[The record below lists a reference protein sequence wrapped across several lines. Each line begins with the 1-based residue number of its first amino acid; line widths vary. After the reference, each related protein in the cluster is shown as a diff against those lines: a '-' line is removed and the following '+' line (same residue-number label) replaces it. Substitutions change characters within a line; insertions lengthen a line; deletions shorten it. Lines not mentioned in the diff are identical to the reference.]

1 MANLQHSQHFDQAPL
16 IGPCLH
22 TIQVRMGASRREGL
36 GRGGASEG
44 PKSARPSRRGRG
56 GLVLFAEQTKRASLR
71 YGSSNLGAPQ
81 PIWTTATCLPNAD
94 RGRCD
99 HAISLSGF
107 IGLQVTIPGLTCS
120 TPAGVLTQ
128 DWGIKK
134 KPRHPA
140 GARFCRSVVWS
151 RRAHAIVRQIR
162 RKAQGDRRVNTRYSD
177 SWSHWKS

>member
-1 MANLQHSQHFDQAPL
+1 VANLQHSQQFDQAPL

-56 GLVLFAEQTKRASLR
+56 GLVLFAEQTKRASLSAR
-71 YGSSNLGAPQ
+71 HNRFGQRRPVYSMRIGA
-81 PIWTTATCLPNAD
+81 A
-94 RGRCD
+94 
-99 HAISLSGF
+99 AITPSGLSGF
-107 IGLQVTIPGLTCS
+107 MGLQVTIPSRTCS

-128 DWGIKK
+128 DWGIKR
-134 KPRHPA
+134 KPRHSA

>member
-1 MANLQHSQHFDQAPL
+1 MALACTQFKLGWERLVARAWGAAGHRKDPNLRGRLVGGEAASFFSRNKQNERRYDTEAP
-16 IGPCLH
+16 
-22 TIQVRMGASRREGL
+22 T
-36 GRGGASEG
+36 
-44 PKSARPSRRGRG
+44 SARHNRFGQRRPVYSMRIGAAAITPSG
-56 GLVLFAEQTKRASLR
+56 
-71 YGSSNLGAPQ
+71 
-81 PIWTTATCLPNAD
+81 
-94 RGRCD
+94 
-99 HAISLSGF
+99 LSGF

-162 RKAQGDRRVNTRYSD
+162 RKAQGDRRVNTGYSD